1 MNMHSAEI
9 SRIPALDIEALA
21 ARALFQPSAYFLVS
35 GTGDGSQRL
44 VAFDQA
50 LLEAGI
56 ADVNLVRLSSIV
68 GPKVQRIEPVKLAPG
83 LLVPTAYAQICSDEP
98 GRTIAA
104 AVAVAHPDDPERA
117 GVIMEFSHEGSARE
131 AEEIVR
137 GMAEQAIAN
146 RGLKVA
152 RMESIAAEH
161 VVKEHGCAFAG
172 VVQI

>member
-1 MNMHSAEI
+1 MNMHSADI
-9 SRIPALDIEALA
+9 SRVSAMDIERLA
-21 ARALFQPSAYFLVS
+21 RQALFSPSAYFLVS
-35 GTGDGSQRL
+35 GTGDGRQRL

-68 GPKVQRIEPVKLAPG
+68 GPKVRRIEPVKLAPG

-117 GVIMEFSHEGSARE
+117 GVIMEFSHEGPASE

-137 GMAEQAIAN
+137 DMAAQAIAN

-161 VVKEHGCAFAG
+161 VVKDHGCAFAG